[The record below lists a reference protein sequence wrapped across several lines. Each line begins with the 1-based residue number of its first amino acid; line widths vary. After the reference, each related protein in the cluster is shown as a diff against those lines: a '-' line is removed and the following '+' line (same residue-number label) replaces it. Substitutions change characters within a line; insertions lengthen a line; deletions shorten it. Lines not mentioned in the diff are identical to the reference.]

1 MPIVIEV
8 LLETVKNLELVIRDF
23 KFQYIHIYL
32 GLITQKGL
40 IDYESLYHF
49 PMDNKIYTIL
59 ASNGRYKRFK
69 TNLVRLISG
78 SETMGDLPILGDR
91 TWGGRL
97 FASCLIKI
105 SNRL

>member
-8 LLETVKNLELVIRDF
+8 LLETVKNLKLVIRDF

-69 TNLVRLISG
+69 TNSVRLISG
-78 SETMGDLPILGDR
+78 SETILGKR
-91 TWGGRL
+91 AWGERL
-97 FASCLIKI
+97 LHPI
-105 SNRL
+105 